1 MVIDSKL
8 YFLACDSSHG
18 DMKRYII
25 VSTASG
31 LIFGLLDSLINANPV
46 AVNLFSVFS
55 PIARASINIPAGII
69 IDLAYGFILAGLFLL
84 LSKSLPWETGLAKG
98 ISFALFV
105 WFLRVVM
112 PALSQW
118 MMFTIPAAALIYML
132 ATGFFEML
140 VLGILYGT
148 TLGSATPA
156 AS

>member
-1 MVIDSKL
+1 MQ
-8 YFLACDSSHG
+8 
-18 DMKRYII
+18 RYII
-25 VSTASG
+25 VSIVSG
-31 LIFGLLDSLINANPV
+31 LLFGLLDGIINANPV
-46 AVNLFSVFS
+46 AMNLYSVFS
-55 PIARASINIPAGII
+55 PIARASINVPAGIV

-84 LSKSLPWETGLAKG
+84 LSKSLPGETGLTKG

-140 VLGILYGT
+140 FLGILYGT
-148 TLGSATPA
+148 TLGSATHA
-156 AS
+156 AA